1 MINLLK
7 IFCLNILFVC
17 QIVGQS
23 RTVCAIPAQLS
34 ENSGMLVGANNT
46 IWLHNDGGNAA
57 ELYQLDTT
65 GAILRTIT
73 ISNANNIDWEDM
85 TKDTAG
91 NVYIGDIGNNNNNR
105 QNLKIYKIPPLDS
118 ILSNTVQAE
127 VISFSYPE
135 QQSFPASNS
144 EKKYDAESLVF
155 HQNQLYIFTKDR
167 TNPHRGYSWLYRVP
181 SQAGIYSAQLID
193 SFETQQSSY
202 ILEVSSAA
210 FSPDGR
216 HLALLNAMGLWLFSD
231 FTGDDFF
238 GGASQFISLNNF
250 SQKEAIAFVDTQTIY
265 ITNETSP
272 LGVAQLVTLN
282 IAQYDHLTL
291 VQQKSDASENIV
303 RIFPNPVHNRLQV
316 SIDASHQSIL
326 YCSLI
331 NSSGRTVE
339 IFEPQML
346 SKGLQQLCFFVEH
359 HKPGIYFLKME
370 NENQL
375 FSSKIVKL

>member
-1 MINLLK
+1 MKNLLK
-7 IFCLNILFVC
+7 VFCLNILFAC
-17 QIVGQS
+17 QIVAQS
-23 RTVCAIPAQLS
+23 RTVCTIPAQLS
-34 ENSGMLVGANNT
+34 ENSGMLVGTNNT

-73 ISNANNIDWEDM
+73 INNATNIDWEDM

-91 NVYIGDIGNNNNNR
+91 NVYIGDFGNNNNNR

-127 VISFSYPE
+127 IISFSYPE

-144 EKKYDAESLVF
+144 EKKYDAESLVY

-167 TNPHRGYSWLYRVP
+167 TNPHRGYSWLYRIP
-181 SQAGIYSAQLID
+181 SQAGAYAAQLID
-193 SFETQQSSY
+193 SFETQQLSY
-202 ILEVSSAA
+202 IFEVSSAA
-210 FSPDGR
+210 ISPDGR
-216 HLALLNAMGLWLFSD
+216 HLALLNAVGFWLFSD

-238 GGASQFISLNNF
+238 GGTSQFISLNNF

-272 LGVAQLVTLN
+272 LGVAQLMTLN
-282 IAQYDHLTL
+282 IAEYDNLTL
-291 VQQKSDASENIV
+291 AQLQHDVSANIV
-303 RIFPNPVHNRLQV
+303 QIFPNPVRNRLQV
-316 SIDASHQSIL
+316 LIDASQQSMF

-331 NSSGRTVE
+331 NSNGST
-339 IFEPQML
+339 IQTFEPQML
-346 SKGLQQLCFFVEH
+346 YKGVQQLSFIVDH
-359 HKPGIYFLKME
+359 LMAGVYFLQME
-370 NENQL
+370 NDNQL
-375 FSSKIVKL
+375 FSTKIVKL